1 MTLTFD
7 PAAERAR
14 YQARE
19 GFLSWHRALAL
30 GLAPGVTFQPE
41 TFASVED
48 QVVETL
54 WAEGMVLESAPAEDV
69 SEARASFSVLSP
81 RRESHGWS
89 VAATLMLAFP
99 DAARNQRLADLH
111 HFPDRLLL
119 ELSSGERV
127 VPEVDRGTAGPG
139 DRLPSVLALR
149 YVIPEGAAPAA
160 LVSTDPGIP
169 GRWPAPP
176 SWSAWLP

>member
-1 MTLTFD
+1 MTFAFD

-14 YQARE
+14 YQARA

-30 GLAPGVTFQPE
+30 ELAPGLTFQPE

-54 WAEGMVLESAPAEDV
+54 WAEGLVLESAPSEDV

-81 RRESHGWS
+81 RREPGGWS

-99 DAARNQRLADLH
+99 DEARSQRLADLH
-111 HFPDRLLL
+111 HLPDRLLL
-119 ELSSGERV
+119 ELNTGERV
-127 VPEVDRGTAGPG
+127 APVVDRGTAGPG

-149 YVIPEGAAPAA
+149 YLIPHGAVPTA
-160 LVSTDPGIP
+160 LASTDPAAP
-169 GRWPAPP
+169 GRWPAPS
-176 SWSAWLP
+176 SWSAWIP